1 MDIRN
6 LKMEDV
12 LRMVGQTPA
21 FSIRCDICRIR
32 PVLPNSTFCEVCTD
46 LMEQRYA
53 DEINSQR
60 RHDGTV

>member
-46 LMEQRYA
+46 LMEQRHA
-53 DEINSQR
+53 DEIKQQR
-60 RHDGTV
+60 SDNGTV